1 MPKCRYAIRLAYD
14 GRPFRGFARQPGLA
28 TVEDALR
35 GALRA
40 CGVEGAMAVAARTDA
55 GVHALSQVVSVSTSR
70 HIDPDRLRAELNRG
84 LPGEILCLEV
94 RSVAASFHA
103 RASAL
108 SRRYAYLVGAPP
120 PAGLVPYAWTLPDE
134 RAFPGVRGGS
144 LDVDAMRAALAP
156 AIGRHD
162 FAGFARPGAQRET
175 IRELLAVEVVAAAS
189 EPLVAIVLEGTGFLR
204 AMVRNLAGTAVTVG
218 LGLAP
223 TTAVADILRSP
234 ARYRGVRA
242 PGWGLTLVE
251 VKYPPAAW
259 GAERPPE
266 GA

>member
-14 GRPFRGFARQPGLA
+14 GRPFRGFARQPGLP

-35 GALRA
+35 SALCE

-55 GVHALSQVVSVSTSR
+55 GVHALAQVVSVSTSR
-70 HIDPDRLRAELNRG
+70 HIDPERLRRGLNRA
-84 LPGEILCLEV
+84 LPGEVLCLEV
-94 RSVAASFHA
+94 RTVAASFHA

-108 SRRYAYLVGAPP
+108 SRRYTYLVGAPP
-120 PAGLVPYAWTLPDE
+120 PTGLAAYAWTLPDQ
-134 RAFPGVRGGS
+134 RAFPGVSRVA
-144 LDVDAMRAALAP
+144 LDVEAMRAALAP

-175 IRELLAVEVVAAAS
+175 IRELLAAEVVPAAS
-189 EPLVAIVLEGTGFLR
+189 EPLIAIVLEGTGFLR
-204 AMVRNLAGTAVTVG
+204 AMVRNLAGTLVTVG

-223 TTAVADILRSP
+223 VSAVAEILRSP

-259 GAERPPE
+259 GAERPRE
-266 GA
+266 EA